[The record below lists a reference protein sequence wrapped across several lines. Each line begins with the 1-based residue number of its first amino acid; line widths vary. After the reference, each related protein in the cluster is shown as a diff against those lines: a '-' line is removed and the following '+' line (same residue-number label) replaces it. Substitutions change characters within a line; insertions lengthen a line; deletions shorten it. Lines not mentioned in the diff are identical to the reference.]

1 MDTLN
6 HWREILEKILQYYAE
21 LPLRYGNTQTYV
33 IVSQDRNHFMLM
45 REGWDNQRR
54 IHACL
59 VHVEI
64 RNEKIWIHYDGIED
78 GITEE
83 LIAAGILREQIVLAF
98 HPPDVR
104 PHTGYAIA

>member
-6 HWREILEKILQYYAE
+6 NWRETLEEILQYYAG

-33 IVSQDRNHFMLM
+33 IVSQNQNHFMLM

-59 VHVEI
+59 VHTEI

-78 GITEE
+78 GITQE
-83 LIAAGILREQIVLAF
+83 LVAAGIPREQIVLAF